1 MRTTDSTLKRGY
13 SMAVKTIQNEMLVA
27 TAQLDHQH
35 NEACNKEK
43 MRTDEKLKKR
53 RASKADISE
62 PRDLRRHGQVLL
74 DTTDEPLRHRKS
86 NDSTSVRFGEQEQC
100 DIEDTPPSATPQ
112 GQGPSSVLNSG
123 KCAIQQCHNATIL
136 PDQEVEQVAVDIMA
150 DAEEQMKLL
159 VEEVHTEEG
168 VQWDKVA
175 EHMLH
180 TEQAAPAAAQEQGPP
195 PPPQGPPTI
204 EQEEIEQLKGQME
217 KLQDEIDEQLRSKEE
232 AEAAATEAKHQSEKV
247 EDQALNI
254 ANHNKVL
261 RNMLD
266 EFKPPQE
273 KGAQCDGVVD
283 AHETS
288 ELENKNAELTA
299 ILRTKRQKLKQEKQ
313 DLEIANRKNRTWK
326 LKREDSAKRRQNPE
340 SNASNQTGK

>member
-1 MRTTDSTLKRGY
+1 
-13 SMAVKTIQNEMLVA
+13 MLVA
-27 TAQLDHQH
+27 AAQLDLQH
-35 NEACNKEK
+35 NEARNKEK
-43 MRTDEKLKKR
+43 MRKDDKLKKH
-53 RASKADISE
+53 RASKADMSV
-62 PRDLRRHGQVLL
+62 PNDLRSHGQILL

-100 DIEDTPPSATPQ
+100 AIKDTPPSE
-112 GQGPSSVLNSG
+112 GQGPSSVLDSR
-123 KCAIQQCHNATIL
+123 KCAMQQCHNATIL
-136 PDQEVEQVAVDIMA
+136 PDQEADQVAINTLA

-159 VEEVHTEEG
+159 AEEQHTEEG

-180 TEQAAPAAAQEQGPP
+180 NVTEKQITTLKPP
-195 PPPQGPPTI
+195 LPLPSVTALDPSTF
-204 EQEEIEQLKGQME
+204 EQEEIEQLKEQME
-217 KLQDEIDEQLRSKEE
+217 KLQQEIDEQLRSKEE
-232 AEAAATEAKHQSEKV
+232 AEAAATGAKHESEKV
-247 EDQALNI
+247 KDQALNI

-326 LKREDSAKRRQNPE
+326 LKREDSAKRRQNPK
-340 SNASNQTGK
+340 SNASNQAGK